1 MLQGDSEFIFP
12 GSGSKVQTMQQRRSD
27 GDSTTMT
34 EVSGQCNR
42 RYRVSWSREEV
53 ERVVSAFLSL
63 LCSFCLSLPWSS
75 ALALWL
81 TRTLIYSVTLFDQD
95 ELDTFLMDFAFKK
108 GGWK

>member
-34 EVSGQCNR
+34 EVSVGRNQT
-42 RYRVSWSREEV
+42 YRVPWSKEEV

-63 LCSFCLSLPWSS
+63 LSSLFSLLSSLFLSLPLFLR
-75 ALALWL
+75 LAL
-81 TRTLIYSVTLFDQD
+81 
-95 ELDTFLMDFAFKK
+95 
-108 GGWK
+108 